1 MGMGETILVNSQN
14 EPQDELT
21 ITRDLEATG
30 NDQETVDRLW
40 G

>member
-1 MGMGETILVNSQN
+1 MGETILVNSQN

-30 NDQETVDRLW
+30 ND
-40 G
+40 